1 MRFDARWTRQELTRY
16 LSDPGRLTVGEYLQR
31 WLTDTA
37 RYQVSEG
44 TYSRYE
50 RTCRNHLV
58 PFFGRIKLREMS

>member
-16 LSDPGRLTVGEYLQR
+16 LSDPGRLTVGEYLQS
-31 WLTDTA
+31 WLTATA